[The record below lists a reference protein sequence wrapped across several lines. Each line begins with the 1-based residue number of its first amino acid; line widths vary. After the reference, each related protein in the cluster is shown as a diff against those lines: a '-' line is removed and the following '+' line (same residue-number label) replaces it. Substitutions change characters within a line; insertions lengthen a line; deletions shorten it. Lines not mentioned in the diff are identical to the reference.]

1 MRYPLYRTV
10 TITDLGRNERQHMNR
25 RLTAVILCAVMLALA
40 ACGGKKEEKKETT
53 AEAATVAAPV
63 EVKKVEKYTPAVHEE
78 GIYYVGIIQ
87 QADHEDLSLSSEG
100 FRDRLSELMGEDVV
114 VDYKVA
120 DGTAEDCDVI
130 VDHFLQDK
138 DDLIMACGTMALERA
153 YAATKDVPI
162 VGAAVTDFVIAG
174 GVSSTNEPAGNVTG
188 ISDLPPMQSQAEYLL
203 GVADGSRIGIVYCTG
218 ELNSGF
224 QVKVL
229 EKYLDDEGAEYEEYA
244 FSDDKD
250 IEAAITKACDE
261 CGTIFLPT
269 DNMLARNMAAV
280 KRISLEKG
288 TKVFASTES
297 MCKAGAL
304 AAYGIDYY
312 ELGCRTAHVACDIMT
327 YYVDKAGDYADDE
340 ETRDSW
346 YPGEVP
352 IDRVRDTAGGYYN
365 PVIAEKL
372 GWTSNGSF
380 SEVEVE
386 TEEEPAQENSG
397 QDGTGKT

>member
-1 MRYPLYRTV
+1 
-10 TITDLGRNERQHMNR
+10 MNR
-25 RLTAVILCAVMLALA
+25 RLTAVILCAAMLALA
-40 ACGGKKEEKKETT
+40 ACGGKKEEKKETA
-53 AEAATVAAPV
+53 AEAATVAAPA

-78 GIYYVGIIQ
+78 GIYYVGIVQ
-87 QADHEDLSLSSEG
+87 QADHDDLYLSSEG
-100 FRDRLSELMGEDVV
+100 FRDRLSELMGEEVV
-114 VDYKVA
+114 IDYKVA

-174 GVSSTNEPAGNVTG
+174 GVSSVNEPAGNVTG

-203 GVADGSRIGIVYCTG
+203 GVADGSRIGIVYCSG

-229 EKYLDDEGAEYEEYA
+229 EKYLDDEGAEYDEYT
-244 FSDDKD
+244 FSDAKD

-327 YYVDKAGDYADDE
+327 HYVDKAGDYADDE

-352 IDRVRDTAGGYYN
+352 IDRVRDTAGAYYN

-372 GWTSNGSF
+372 DWTPGGSF
-380 SEVEVE
+380 DEVEVE
-386 TEEEPAQENSG
+386 AEEQPVPESSS
-397 QDGTGKT
+397 QDSTGEASQN

>member
-1 MRYPLYRTV
+1 
-10 TITDLGRNERQHMNR
+10 MNR
-25 RLTAVILCAVMLALA
+25 RLIAVMLCAVMLILA
-40 ACGGKKEEKKETT
+40 SCGGKKEKKKETA
-53 AEAATVAAPV
+53 AEETTTAAPV

-87 QADHEDLSLSSEG
+87 QAGHEDLDLSSEG
-100 FRDRLSELMGEDVV
+100 FKDRLSELMGEEVV
-114 VDYKVA
+114 VDHKVA

-138 DDLIMACGTMALERA
+138 DDMIIACGTLALERA

-162 VGAAVTDFVIAG
+162 ICAAVTDFVIAG

-188 ISDLPPMQSQAEYLL
+188 ISDLPPMETQADYLM
-203 GVADGSRIGIVYCTG
+203 GVADGDRIGIVYSMN

-229 EKYLDDEGAEYEEYA
+229 EKYLDDEDADYGEYA
-244 FSDDKD
+244 FSGAQDL
-250 IEAAITKACDE
+250 EAVVAKACGE

-269 DNMLARNMAAV
+269 DNMLAQNMAAV

-288 TKVFASTES
+288 TKVFASTEG

-312 ELGCRTAHVACDIMT
+312 ELGCRTAHVACDILT
-327 YYVDKAGDYADDE
+327 YWVDKPGDYADDE
-340 ETRDSW
+340 ETHDEW

-352 IDRVRDTAGGYYN
+352 VDRVRDTAAAYYN
-365 PVIAEKL
+365 PVIADKI
-372 GWTSNGSF
+372 GWTAGDSYSA
-380 SEVEVE
+380 VEVE
-386 TEEEPAQENSG
+386 ETVEPGGQEEAPGAEEGA
-397 QDGTGKT
+397 TGE

>member
-1 MRYPLYRTV
+1 
-10 TITDLGRNERQHMNR
+10 
-25 RLTAVILCAVMLALA
+25 MLALA
-40 ACGGKKEEKKETT
+40 ACGGKKEEKKETA
-53 AEAATVAAPV
+53 AEAATVAAPA

-78 GIYYVGIIQ
+78 GIYYVGIVQ
-87 QADHEDLSLSSEG
+87 QADHDDLYLSSEG
-100 FRDRLSELMGEDVV
+100 FRDRLSELMCEAVV
-114 VDYKVA
+114 IDYKVA

-174 GVSSTNEPAGNVTG
+174 GVSSVNEPAGNVTG

-203 GVADGSRIGIVYCTG
+203 GVADGSRIGIVYCSG

-229 EKYLDDEGAEYEEYA
+229 EKYLDDEGAEYDEYT
-244 FSDDKD
+244 FSDAKD

-327 YYVDKAGDYADDE
+327 HYVDKAGDYADDE

-352 IDRVRDTAGGYYN
+352 IDRVRDTAGAYYN

-372 GWTSNGSF
+372 DWTPGGSF
-380 SEVEVE
+380 DEVEVE
-386 TEEEPAQENSG
+386 AEEQPVPESSS
-397 QDGTGKT
+397 QDSTGEASQN